1 MTAPPPKSS
10 SWNTGNIVVLLFVLF
25 AFLGIGIISTLILGS
40 VSGREFSPQ
49 SFCVREFS
57 YLRIPGIHSRITST
71 NLSSTTGN
79 LVCST
84 AISQHLT
91 AGIGTNVRWDLV
103 EFQIG
108 SGTQTKSEA
117 SILLHYIDPAYE
129 GNSWEQW
136 SNNNTNH
143 AKLLWP
149 AIQSLAIHRCY
160 FAIPTLMQT
169 AESTPSL
176 AEFQKEIQRQS
187 LSAIEVAARSAHKAG
202 EVMRAKELA
211 EYGSQLGDSPFL
223 MSLRSEA
230 SRAEIDEEPSA
241 AP

>member
-1 MTAPPPKSS
+1 MLGSRIVPPHFFENTASRFYCSPSSMTAPPPKSS

-108 SGTQTKSEA
+108 SGTQTSLKPVFCCTISTLRMKET
-117 SILLHYIDPAYE
+117 L
-129 GNSWEQW
+129 G
-136 SNNNTNH
+136 SNGRTTIPTMPSCFGLPSN
-143 AKLLWP
+143 LWP
-149 AIQSLAIHRCY
+149 SIAVI
-160 FAIPTLMQT
+160 
-169 AESTPSL
+169 
-176 AEFQKEIQRQS
+176 
-187 LSAIEVAARSAHKAG
+187 
-202 EVMRAKELA
+202 
-211 EYGSQLGDSPFL
+211 
-223 MSLRSEA
+223 LRFP
-230 SRAEIDEEPSA
+230 R
-241 AP
+241 

>member
-1 MTAPPPKSS
+1 MTTPPPKSS
-10 SWNTGNIVVLLFVLF
+10 SWNSGNVIALLFGIF
-25 AFLGIGIISTLILGS
+25 ALLGISIISTLILGS

-49 SFCVREFS
+49 SFCIREFS

-71 NLSSTTGN
+71 NLSSSTGN

-84 AISQHLT
+84 SISQHLN
-91 AGIGTNVRWDLV
+91 AGIGTNVRWDLAD
-103 EFQIG
+103 FHIG
-108 SGTQTKSEA
+108 SSGQTKAEA
-117 SILLHYIDPAYE
+117 SILLHYIDPEFE
-129 GNSWEQW
+129 GNTWEQW
-136 SNNNTNH
+136 SNNHSSH

-202 EVMRAKELA
+202 EVKRAKELA

-223 MSLRSEA
+223 MSLRGEA
-230 SRAEIDEEPSA
+230 TQAEIDEEPSA